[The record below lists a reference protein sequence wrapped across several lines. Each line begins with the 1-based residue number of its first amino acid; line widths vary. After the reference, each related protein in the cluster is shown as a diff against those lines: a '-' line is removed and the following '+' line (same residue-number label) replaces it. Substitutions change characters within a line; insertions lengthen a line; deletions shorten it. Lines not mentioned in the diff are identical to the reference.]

1 MQAQASLI
9 RDLEHSIREGSHVQ
23 RVTAL
28 RRITDLF
35 VDRAEQYDAEQV
47 ALFDNVIVRLAAEI
61 EKTALTELS
70 GRLAPLPN
78 APPEMIG
85 KLARDDSIEI
95 AGPILSLS
103 PCITDA
109 DLVEIAR
116 AKSRAHMLAI
126 SGRATLGEAVT
137 DVLIERGDT
146 EVAYKI
152 ASNGGARFSEGGYAG
167 LITKAGQDEDLAERV
182 GKRVDIPPHLFRRL
196 ITEATG
202 RVRERLIATAS
213 PETQAAVQNLLSQI
227 SEKVGASPELASR
240 KYSAA
245 KSYVRLLVQTGKLNQ
260 RELTTFAKGGRFE
273 EAVVG
278 LSELGQSALDT
289 ADRLMHGDT
298 IEPLLVLCRAK
309 GFEWN
314 TVRALLMIRRNCE
327 PPTPADLDRIAQDYG
342 SLTTSTAD
350 RVLRFS
356 QVRQNK

>member
-9 RDLEHSIREGSHVQ
+9 RDLEHSIRDGSHAQ

-35 VDRAEQYDAEQV
+35 VDRAEQYDTEQV

-61 EKTALTELS
+61 EKTALSELAD
-70 GRLAPLPN
+70 RLAPLSN
-78 APPEMIG
+78 APLEIIS
-85 KLARDDSIEI
+85 KLARDDSIAV
-95 AGPILSLS
+95 AGPVLTQS
-103 PCITDA
+103 PCISEA

-116 AKSRAHMLAI
+116 AKSRDHMLAI
-126 SGRATLGEAVT
+126 SSRATLGEAVT

-152 ASNGGARFSEGGYAG
+152 AANVGARFSEGGYAG
-167 LITKAGQDEDLAERV
+167 LISKAGRDEDLAEHI
-182 GKRVDIPPHLFRRL
+182 GKRVDIPPHLFSRL
-196 ITEATG
+196 VTEATG
-202 RVRERLIATAS
+202 RVRERLLATAA
-213 PETQAAVQNLLSQI
+213 PDARARVQELLAQI

-273 EAVVG
+273 EVVVG
-278 LSELGQSALDT
+278 VSELTQVALDT
-289 ADRLMHGDT
+289 ADRLMHGET

-314 TVRALLMIRRNCE
+314 TVRALLMIRRSCE
-327 PPTPADLDRIAQDYG
+327 PPSTADLDRIAQDYAA
-342 SLTTSTAD
+342 LTTSTAD